1 MEFVSI
7 DKLKLVLSMEKI
19 EPTKLEVGLNDTSNV
34 TPQINNTKYPPYDP
48 DYTSEWQLCGF
59 TLGQIIKATICGEA
73 KGEIRRDPDAGNLVY
88 ATMMNRRLNG
98 PAHLLGNE
106 STLNRGAIYNGMDS
120 HPMSRVMFS
129 RFQYSIWNDK
139 SIFESCESFKN
150 KMNELMSGCLLNG
163 PPCHVCGLNRLKD
176 AGFTTQEAS
185 RTTHYINPR
194 SSDSKERW
202 VLDVISSWR
211 KHPAACRS
219 GQAWAD
225 QIRNRAGELVTAKL
239 TCIGN
244 HVFVSGLP

>member
-1 MEFVSI
+1 MQFGSI
-7 DKLKLVLSMEKI
+7 DKLRLILSMEKI
-19 EPTKLEVGLNDTSNV
+19 EPTMLEVGLDDTGNV
-34 TPQINNTKYPPYDP
+34 TTQNTTEYGTYDP
-48 DYTSEWQLCGF
+48 DYTSEWKLCDV

-73 KGEIRRDPDAGNLVY
+73 KGEIQRDPNAGNLVY

-106 STLNRGAIYNGMDS
+106 NTLNRGEIYNGIDS
-120 HPMSRVMFS
+120 HPMSRVIFS

-139 SIFESCESFKN
+139 SIFESCENFKN
-150 KMNELMSGCLLNG
+150 KIKELMSGCSLNG
-163 PPCHVCGLNRLKD
+163 PPCHVCGLNRLRE

-194 SSDSKERW
+194 SSDSEERW
-202 VLDVISSWR
+202 VKDVISSWR
-211 KHPAACRS
+211 NHPTACRS
-219 GQAWAD
+219 GQAWTD